1 MSDRS
6 SIFDMIGPVMI
17 GPSSSHTAG
26 VVRIGRVAR
35 RILGEQPLQA
45 TITFYNSFAKTY
57 EGHGSDRAI
66 IAGLL
71 DMQTDD
77 ERIRTSPEIAKSLG
91 LQYTFKAVH
100 NASTNHPNTV
110 RVEVKGENRKAS
122 VLGISKGGGIIS
134 IQEVD
139 GFSTN
144 FSAQSYTLLIK
155 AQDVRGTIA
164 FISNVIAHDGGNI
177 ATVTVNR
184 TGKNATAKLVYEIDH
199 ALKPITISYLKELSW
214 TLEVLYLPIME

>member
-1 MSDRS
+1 MSDQS
-6 SIFDMIGPVMI
+6 SIFDMIGPIMI

-35 RILGEQPLQA
+35 WLLGEPPREA

-71 DMQTDD
+71 DMHTDD
-77 ERIRTSPEIAKSLG
+77 ERIRTSPEEAKAANFV
-91 LQYTFKAVH
+91 YRFKAIH
-100 NASTNHPNTV
+100 NASTEHPNTLSI
-110 RVEVKGENRKAS
+110 EVKGDTKKAK
-122 VLGISKGGGIIS
+122 VVGVSKGGGIIS
-134 IQEVD
+134 IREVD

-155 AQDVRGTIA
+155 AADRAGFVA
-164 FISNVIAHDGGNI
+164 FVSSVIAQDGANI
-177 ATVTVNR
+177 ATMTVNR
-184 TGKNATAKLVYEIDH
+184 TGKNATQKLVYEIDH
-199 ALKPITISYLKELSW
+199 PLKPTTISYLKELSW
-214 TLEVLYLPIME
+214 THEVLYLPLME

>member
-1 MSDRS
+1 
-6 SIFDMIGPVMI
+6 MIGPIMI

-26 VVRIGRVAR
+26 VVRIGRIAR
-35 RILGEQPLQA
+35 KILGEPPKEA

-71 DMQTDD
+71 DMHTDD
-77 ERIRTSPEIAKSLG
+77 ERIRTSPAEAQKVDFK
-91 LQYTFKAVH
+91 YAFKAVH
-100 NASTNHPNTV
+100 NSSTLHPNTL
-110 RVEVKGENRKAS
+110 RIEVKGESRKTS
-122 VLGISKGGGIIS
+122 VVGISKGGGIIS

-155 AQDVRGTIA
+155 ANDKPGSVG
-164 FISNVIAHDGGNI
+164 FLSSVISNDGANI
-177 ATVTVNR
+177 ATMTVNR
-184 TGKNATAKLVYEIDH
+184 TGKNATQKLVFEIDQP
-199 ALKPITISYLKELSW
+199 LKPITISYVKELSW
-214 TLEVLYLPIME
+214 IHEVLYLPIME